1 MAILVGVAVYLVA
14 VTCLCA
20 LVGASRTK
28 QERCLREMKKA
39 AARDREQQVVPS
51 DELVRIGLPETRRA

>member
-1 MAILVGVAVYLVA
+1 MAILIGLAIYLVA
-14 VTCLCA
+14 VVCLCA

-39 AARDREQQVVPS
+39 AAKDREDQAVPS
-51 DELVRIGLPETRRA
+51 DELVRIGLQEARRA

>member
-1 MAILVGVAVYLVA
+1 MAILIGVAVYLVA
-14 VTCLCA
+14 VICLCA

-39 AARDREQQVVPS
+39 AATDCEERVMSPE
-51 DELVRIGLPETRRA
+51 ELVRIGLQKPRHA